1 MCMIHV
7 HVVYVPGTR
16 RCQFCQK
23 MEEDFEA
30 FAGSADV
37 AAYKFRGDEQ
47 RAYVEANM
55 NTASFP
61 TINFLSSDGKL
72 TKYDR
77 SPEMCMACA
86 LHVCTCASSC
96 VWHVHCM
103 YAGTRATLA
112 GATAATCSPT
122 SKAPPRRLLL

>member
-1 MCMIHV
+1 MARARV
-7 HVVYVPGTR
+7 R

-30 FAGSADV
+30 FAGASDV

-61 TINFLSSDGKL
+61 TINFLSADGKL
-72 TKYDR
+72 TKYESEDR
-77 SPEMCMACA
+77 SPAA
-86 LHVCTCASSC
+86 LNAFIASQK
-96 VWHVHCM
+96 
-103 YAGTRATLA
+103 
-112 GATAATCSPT
+112 ATA
-122 SKAPPRRLLL
+122 